1 MTDKRNGQTYERL
14 LAIEDA
20 ADIADGWHRGIA
32 VNDEVFTSVA
42 SPAEVAVTADG
53 RFKATLRIRV
63 AFDLPECFLFDVMR
77 RSERRVPMTVTH
89 HVTLRRGGDRIE
101 VRTEVDNTVRD
112 HRVRVLLP
120 SGAAAT
126 TYLADAPFDVIERSI
141 ALRPDNERYKE
152 LEVETKPQQSWTAVF
167 DERRGLAAISAG
179 LPESAVRDVR
189 ERPIAL
195 TLLRSF
201 AKTPFTG
208 HSEQGGQIQGRHAFS
223 YWIVPLAGKPDAA
236 RLCRLG
242 QALAAG
248 VRAVQVE
255 GTDWAR
261 PGLAG
266 DEPGSLPPMQSFLE
280 IDSPQAVLT
289 AVYRPEGH
297 EGTVVRVFNPAS
309 EPARATI
316 RFAGGPSDAQRTDLE
331 GRPLE
336 PVRAD
341 GDRLTIEMAPR
352 QIVSLRIG
360 GPASM

>member
-1 MTDKRNGQTYERL
+1 
-14 LAIEDA
+14 
-20 ADIADGWHRGIA
+20 
-32 VNDEVFTSVA
+32 
-42 SPAEVAVTADG
+42 
-53 RFKATLRIRV
+53 
-63 AFDLPECFLFDVMR
+63 MR
-77 RSERRVPMTVTH
+77 RSQRRVPMTVTH

-112 HRVRVLLP
+112 HRLRVLLP

-126 TYLADAPFDVIERSI
+126 TYLADAPFDVIERPI

-167 DERRGLAAISAG
+167 DKQRGLALITAG
-179 LPESAVRDVR
+179 LPESAVRDVP

-208 HSEQGGQIQGRHAFS
+208 HSEEGGQIQGRHEFM
-223 YWIVPLAGKPDAA
+223 YWIVPLAGEPDAG

-242 QALAAG
+242 QDLSAG

-255 GTDWAR
+255 HTDWAR

-266 DEPGSLPPMQSFLE
+266 DEPGHLPPTQSLLE
-280 IDSPQAVLT
+280 IDSPHAVLT
-289 AVYRPEGH
+289 AVHHPDAQG
-297 EGTVVRVFNPAS
+297 GPIVRLFNPMAKQT
-309 EPARATI
+309 RAAI
-316 RFAGGPSDAQRTDLE
+316 RYTGRLIEVHRTDLQ
-331 GRPLE
+331 GHPLE
-336 PVRAD
+336 SVHVD
-341 GDRLTIEMAPR
+341 GGRFTIEMKPR

-360 GPASM
+360 EPTSP